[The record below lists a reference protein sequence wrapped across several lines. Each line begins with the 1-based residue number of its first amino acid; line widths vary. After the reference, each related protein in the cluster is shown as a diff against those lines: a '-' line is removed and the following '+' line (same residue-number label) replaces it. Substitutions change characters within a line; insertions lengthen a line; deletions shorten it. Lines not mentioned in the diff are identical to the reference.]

1 MSAEVYDFYKNS
13 AARKRG
19 IRENGFRL
27 VRGGAADHPDLQLRN
42 VVCGFCGWESGMV
55 DGPTGRAL
63 FAGHPCDGGKA
74 AA

>member
-27 VRGGAADHPDLQLRN
+27 VRGGADDPDLQPRR
-42 VVCGFCGWESGMV
+42 VVCGFCGETSGNV
-55 DGPTGRAL
+55 DGPTGRAW
-63 FAGHPCDGGKA
+63 FAAHFCRDGSA